1 MGVNIEICAMFDFH
15 KETENSFCE
24 TIKGIVAQ
32 ILFVQ
37 YAHSVRLIH
46 VENFNK
52 FHDSMFLLCALLVA
66 LLFSDDTLPTT
77 KQPEIYLCSVSFS
90 PVLGVLYV
98 MAITL
103 NQQEKQDFL
112 LGVEEKFIFH
122 ILLQTQAFSLF
133 SYSFFFFNHS
143 RSVFVSL
150 SQLCSAEE

>member
-1 MGVNIEICAMFDFH
+1 MTAC
-15 KETENSFCE
+15 FCY
-24 TIKGIVAQ
+24 VLYLLYCCFLM
-32 ILFVQ
+32 ILCQ
-37 YAHSVRLIH
+37 LQKKR
-46 VENFNK
+46 
-52 FHDSMFLLCALLVA
+52 
-66 LLFSDDTLPTT
+66 
-77 KQPEIYLCSVSFS
+77 EIYLCSVSFS
-90 PVLGVLYV
+90 PVLGVLYA

-133 SYSFFFFNHS
+133 SYSFFNHS